1 MSSTPA
7 LQLQDIGYRIGD
19 TEILRPMDLTIAPG
33 ERVALIGPNG
43 AGKTTLFNLISGR
56 QRPTRGGIFLNG
68 QTIAGCTPSE
78 LHQRGLARSFQITH
92 LFPNLT
98 VLDNMRCAL
107 MRSFNIGLC
116 FWRALSK
123 HAALEEKTQLLLTQ
137 LQLTAHQNILVKHLS
152 YADQRTLELGLA
164 LAADS
169 TLLLL
174 DEPTAGMNPQETGH
188 MTSFIRS
195 LRDDLGITI
204 ILIEHDMRVV
214 MDISDQIAVLDYGE
228 KIAEG
233 KQKDIQNNQRVIE
246 AYLGPGGSVLTKKY
260 QERKKLRHDA
270 KR

>member
-1 MSSTPA
+1 MRPTPA
-7 LQLQDIGYRIGD
+7 LQVQNMGYRIGD

-56 QRPTRGGIFLNG
+56 QRPTTGGIFLNG
-68 QTIAGCTPSE
+68 LTIAGCTPSE

-92 LFPNLT
+92 LFPSLT

-123 HAALEEKTQLLLTQ
+123 HAALEQKAQLLLTQ
-137 LQLTAHQNILVKHLS
+137 LQLTAHQNTLVKHLS

-164 LAADS
+164 LAADN

-174 DEPTAGMNPQETGH
+174 DEPTAGMSHSESRHVVKLIRH
-188 MTSFIRS
+188 MTEGKT
-195 LRDDLGITI
+195 LL
-204 ILIEHDMRVV
+204 LVEHDMGVV
-214 MDISDQIAVLDYGE
+214 FDLADRIVVLVDGRMVANDTPE
-228 KIAEG
+228 SIRRNPLVRA
-233 KQKDIQNNQRVIE
+233 
-246 AYLGPGGSVLTKKY
+246 AYLGS
-260 QERKKLRHDA
+260 A
-270 KR
+270 KPEVP

>member
-1 MSSTPA
+1 MSPTPA
-7 LQLQDIGYRIGD
+7 LQVQNIGYRIGD

-56 QRPTRGGIFLNG
+56 QRPTTGAIFLNG

-107 MRSFNIGLC
+107 MRSFKIGLC

-123 HAALEEKTQLLLTQ
+123 HAALEQKAQLLLTR
-137 LQLTAHQNILVKHLS
+137 LQLTSHQNTLVKHLS

-174 DEPTAGMNPQETGH
+174 DEPTAGMSHSESRHVVQLIRR
-188 MTSFIRS
+188 MTEGKT
-195 LRDDLGITI
+195 LL
-204 ILIEHDMRVV
+204 LVEHDMGVV
-214 MDISDQIAVLDYGE
+214 FDLADRIVVLVDGRIVANDTPE
-228 KIAEG
+228 AIRRNPLVRA
-233 KQKDIQNNQRVIE
+233 
-246 AYLGPGGSVLTKKY
+246 AYLGSAQPEVP
-260 QERKKLRHDA
+260 
-270 KR
+270 

>member
-1 MSSTPA
+1 MLQLHNVQVNYGAAPA
-7 LQLQDIGYRIGD
+7 LWGI
-19 TEILRPMDLTIAPG
+19 DLDVRAG
-33 ERVALIGPNG
+33 ELVSVIGPNG

-56 QRPTRGGIFLNG
+56 QRPTTGAIFLNG

-123 HAALEEKTQLLLTQ
+123 HAALHQKAQLLLSQ
-137 LQLTAHQNILVKHLS
+137 LQLTAHQNTLVKHLS
-152 YADQRTLELGLA
+152 YADQRALELGLA

-174 DEPTAGMNPQETGH
+174 DEPTAGVDVELRQSLWQFISRLNQDGH
-188 MTSFIRS
+188 TIVLTTHYLEEAES
-195 LRDDLGITI
+195 LCQR
-204 ILIEHDMRVV
+204 
-214 MDISDQIAVLDYGE
+214 IAMLKQGKIVALDTTANLLSRYGSV
-228 KIAEG
+228 KKDGEG
-233 KQKDIQNNQRVIE
+233 KTDLEEVFVNIMS
-246 AYLGPGGSVLTKKY
+246 GGA
-260 QERKKLRHDA
+260 R
-270 KR
+270 

>member
-1 MSSTPA
+1 MRSTPA
-7 LQLQDIGYRIGD
+7 LQVQNMGYRIGD

-174 DEPTAGMNPQETGH
+174 DEPTAGMSHSESRHVVKLIRG
-188 MTSFIRS
+188 MTEGKT
-195 LRDDLGITI
+195 LL
-204 ILIEHDMRVV
+204 LVEHDMGVV
-214 MDISDQIAVLDYGE
+214 FDLADRIVVLVDGRMVANDTPE
-228 KIAEG
+228 AIRRNPLVRA
-233 KQKDIQNNQRVIE
+233 
-246 AYLGPGGSVLTKKY
+246 AYLGSAQPEVP
-260 QERKKLRHDA
+260 
-270 KR
+270 

>member
-1 MSSTPA
+1 MRSTPA
-7 LQLQDIGYRIGD
+7 LQVQNMGYRIGD

-174 DEPTAGMNPQETGH
+174 DEPTAGMSHSESRHVVQLIRR
-188 MTSFIRS
+188 MTEGKT
-195 LRDDLGITI
+195 LL
-204 ILIEHDMRVV
+204 LVEHDMGVV
-214 MDISDQIAVLDYGE
+214 FDLADRIVVLVDGRMVANDTPE
-228 KIAEG
+228 AIRRNPLVRA
-233 KQKDIQNNQRVIE
+233 
-246 AYLGPGGSVLTKKY
+246 AYLGAAQPEVP
-260 QERKKLRHDA
+260 
-270 KR
+270 

>member
-1 MSSTPA
+1 MRSTPA
-7 LQLQDIGYRIGD
+7 LQVQDMGYRIGN

-33 ERVALIGPNG
+33 ERVSLIGPNG

-174 DEPTAGMNPQETGH
+174 DEPTAGMSHSESRLVVKLIRH
-188 MTSFIRS
+188 MTEGKT
-195 LRDDLGITI
+195 LL
-204 ILIEHDMRVV
+204 LVEHDMGVV
-214 MDISDQIAVLDYGE
+214 FDLADRIVVLVDGRIVANDAPE
-228 KIAEG
+228 SIRRNPLVRA
-233 KQKDIQNNQRVIE
+233 
-246 AYLGPGGSVLTKKY
+246 AYLGSAQPEVP
-260 QERKKLRHDA
+260 
-270 KR
+270 

>member
-56 QRPTRGGIFLNG
+56 QRPTTGGIFLNG
-68 QTIAGCTPSE
+68 QTIEGCTPSK

-123 HAALEEKTQLLLTQ
+123 HAALHQKAQLLLSQ
-137 LQLTAHQNILVKHLS
+137 LQLTAHQNTLVKHLS
-152 YADQRTLELGLA
+152 YANQRALELGLA

-174 DEPTAGMNPQETGH
+174 DEPTAGMSHSESRHVVQLIRR
-188 MTSFIRS
+188 MTEGKT
-195 LRDDLGITI
+195 LL
-204 ILIEHDMRVV
+204 LVEHDMGVV
-214 MDISDQIAVLDYGE
+214 FDLADRIVVLVDGRIVANDTPE
-228 KIAEG
+228 AIRRNPLVRA
-233 KQKDIQNNQRVIE
+233 
-246 AYLGPGGSVLTKKY
+246 AYLGSAQPEVP
-260 QERKKLRHDA
+260 
-270 KR
+270 

>member
-56 QRPTRGGIFLNG
+56 QRPTTGGIFLNG
-68 QTIAGCTPSE
+68 QTIAGCTPSK

-123 HAALEEKTQLLLTQ
+123 HAALHQKAQLLLSQ
-137 LQLTAHQNILVKHLS
+137 LQLTAHQNTLVKHLS
-152 YADQRTLELGLA
+152 YADQRALELGLA

-174 DEPTAGMNPQETGH
+174 DEPTAGMSHSESRHVVQLIRR
-188 MTSFIRS
+188 MTEGKT
-195 LRDDLGITI
+195 LL
-204 ILIEHDMRVV
+204 LVEHDMGVVFELADRIIVLVDGRVV
-214 MDISDQIAVLDYGE
+214 ANDTPEAIRHNPLVRA
-228 KIAEG
+228 
-233 KQKDIQNNQRVIE
+233 
-246 AYLGPGGSVLTKKY
+246 AYLGSAQPEVS
-260 QERKKLRHDA
+260 
-270 KR
+270 

>member
-1 MSSTPA
+1 MRSTPA
-7 LQLQDIGYRIGD
+7 LQVQNMGYRIGD

-152 YADQRTLELGLA
+152 YADQRALELGLA

-174 DEPTAGMNPQETGH
+174 DEPTAGMSHSESRHVVQLIRR
-188 MTSFIRS
+188 MTEGKT
-195 LRDDLGITI
+195 LL
-204 ILIEHDMRVV
+204 LVEHDMGVVFDLADRIVVLLDGRVV
-214 MDISDQIAVLDYGE
+214 ANDTPEAIRRNPLVRA
-228 KIAEG
+228 
-233 KQKDIQNNQRVIE
+233 
-246 AYLGPGGSVLTKKY
+246 AYLGSAQPGVP
-260 QERKKLRHDA
+260 
-270 KR
+270 